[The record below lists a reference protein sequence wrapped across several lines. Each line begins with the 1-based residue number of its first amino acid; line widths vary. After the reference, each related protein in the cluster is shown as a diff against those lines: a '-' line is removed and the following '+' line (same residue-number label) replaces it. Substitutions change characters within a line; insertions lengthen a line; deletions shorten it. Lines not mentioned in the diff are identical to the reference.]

1 MKKILLIFLLIVM
14 TLSGCTS
21 EYSSEVKPTVYK
33 GKNLDIGVIGS
44 SPDIEEASVKFT
56 TISFEDLEDTKST
69 SERFDGIFI
78 MQNHLK
84 QADEEKYI
92 NVYKEMTIP
101 IFFVGTT
108 KGFLPFVLEDLTYED
123 APDIPDSYIAGY
135 LQKTQDEYM
144 YWGFGLNDGV
154 ENESSIKEIYT
165 RVLKTIETLEK

>member
-14 TLSGCTS
+14 TLSGCAS
-21 EYSSEVKPTVYK
+21 EYSSEVKPSVYK
-33 GKNLDIGVIGS
+33 GENLDIGVIGS

-101 IFFVGTT
+101 IFFVQTT
-108 KGFLPFVLEDLTYED
+108 KGFLPFVLEDLSYED

-144 YWGFGLNDGV
+144 YWGFGLNNGI
-154 ENESSIKEIYT
+154 ENESSIKEVYT